1 VASREAAYDGFAANS
16 ETMTFRVQRNF
27 GTQLAGTVA
36 LLFALAL
43 PTPASAGS
51 EPRVAIKGYDPVAYF
66 TEGKPVRGNASM
78 AFDWDDSRYY
88 FSSARHRD
96 LFAADPDRY
105 APRFSGFCTT
115 AILEGD
121 RYEGDPAYWSII
133 DGKLYVFGTREGKES
148 FEKRPE
154 TKRAEQAWRRLR

>member
-1 VASREAAYDGFAANS
+1 MRPS
-16 ETMTFRVQRNF
+16 MTC
-27 GTQLAGTVA
+27 GLTLG
-36 LLFALAL
+36 LALAAVVL
-43 PTPASAGS
+43 GSAIAGD

-66 TEGKPVRGNASM
+66 TDGKPVRGRASL
-78 AFDWDDSRYY
+78 AYDWDESRYY

-121 RYEGDPAYWSII
+121 RYEADPAYWSII
-133 DGKLYVFGTREGKES
+133 DGKLYVFGTQEGRERFQKH
-148 FEKRPE
+148 PE
-154 TKRAEQAWRRLR
+154 VERAEQAWQRLRRN